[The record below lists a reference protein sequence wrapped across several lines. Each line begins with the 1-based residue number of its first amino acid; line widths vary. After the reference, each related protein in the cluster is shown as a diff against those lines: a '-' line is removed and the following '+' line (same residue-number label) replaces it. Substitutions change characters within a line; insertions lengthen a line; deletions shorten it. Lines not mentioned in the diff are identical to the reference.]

1 MTKVDL
7 RVEFGMP
14 INSTKDNAEQKAVKM
29 VTRDTEAFKKLL
41 EQLGSQSIK
50 PADKAYPPMT
60 NGLNISN
67 VRVAYRPNMPP
78 QHLGHGFQEPQPQ
91 DDNLQ
96 QSINHQKHTKKNDI
110 QVNLQSHVQNQL
122 HPTYAQDPNVSGH
135 LSLQERKRMEAQ
147 HLLQS
152 KFKKMC
158 TFFVKGREQ

>member
-14 INSTKDNAEQKAVKM
+14 INSTKENAERKAVKM

-67 VRVAYRPNMPP
+67 FRVAYRQNMPP

-91 DDNLQ
+91 DDDLQ
-96 QSINHQKHTKKNDI
+96 QSITHQQHTKKNDI
-110 QVNLQSHVQNQL
+110 HVQNQL

-135 LSLQERKRMEAQ
+135 SSLQERKRMEAQ

-152 KFKKMC
+152 KFKLSGKKMC
-158 TFFVKGREQ
+158 TFFVKGRGK